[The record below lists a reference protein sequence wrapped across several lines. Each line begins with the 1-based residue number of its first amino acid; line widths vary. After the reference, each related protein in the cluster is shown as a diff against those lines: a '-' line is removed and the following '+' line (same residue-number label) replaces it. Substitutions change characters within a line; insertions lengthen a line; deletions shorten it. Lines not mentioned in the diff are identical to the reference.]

1 MFLLKK
7 KYQIANIYNSIFK
20 ENFKKKLNFDWAKY
34 PTRYDIIKKIIEKK
48 KYSSYLEIGCFE
60 DETFNK
66 INIDKKVGV
75 DPNSGGN
82 VRLTSDNFFK
92 INNDFIFADLPG
104 YGFAKVPQS
113 VQKRWKKMIE
123 DYLLRRKTLLAVIFI
138 IDLRRNPS
146 PLDLDLQ
153 QWLET
158 CGVEY
163 LLVGTKVDK
172 LSQSEAKKQVNKLN
186 VAYFNNGEDKLLAY
200 SSKSSRG
207 RKELWSKITTRIEA
221 NRKKDAL
228 LGH

>member
-1 MFLLKK
+1 M
-7 KYQIANIYNSIFK
+7 
-20 ENFKKKLNFDWAKY
+20 
-34 PTRYDIIKKIIEKK
+34 
-48 KYSSYLEIGCFE
+48 
-60 DETFNK
+60 
-66 INIDKKVGV
+66 
-75 DPNSGGN
+75 
-82 VRLTSDNFFK
+82 
-92 INNDFIFADLPG
+92 DLPG

-123 DYLLRRKTLLAVIFI
+123 DYLLRRKTLLVVIFI

-153 QWLET
+153 RWLEA
-158 CGVEY
+158 CEVEY

-186 VAYFNNGEDKLLAY
+186 VAYFNKGKDKLLAY

-221 NRKKDAL
+221 NRKRETP
-228 LGH
+228 